1 LLITKFIFR
10 ISGKLQGI
18 YKQFKEII
26 TSEIRNLKS
35 TKKHKQQSEDAYRA
49 LVESTSDS
57 LYLVDEDCRYL
68 FINSQHLSRLGLTT
82 GNIIGKWYGEFHSP
96 EETEYFTNTIKEVL
110 TTGKSIQHEHQSWK
124 DNRYFLRTF
133 SPVEEPDHGKITIV
147 AIVSKDIS
155 DRKRTEEALRE
166 SERRYRRITE
176 AITDYIYTVH
186 IEGGKAVDTR
196 HGPGCM
202 AVTGYTEEEFAADPY
217 LWIRMVAVEDRKAVE
232 DHARRALA
240 GEEAPALE
248 HRIIRKDGI
257 ERWVRNTPVPRR
269 DEQGR
274 LQAYD
279 GLIQDITDRKRAEKA
294 LQESEELYRVL
305 AEKSF
310 AGVYV
315 VQNGKFRFLN
325 SNAASY
331 FGYTQEEL
339 IGRESMKLV
348 HPEDREQLKTN
359 VIDMLHGQRT
369 FPYEFRIITREG
381 QIKWLME
388 MVTSISWEGKR
399 AVLGNSMDL
408 TERKKTEEE
417 IQSLSMTDQLTGL
430 YNRRGF
436 LALADQQLRFSERY
450 KRDMLLFFADLDG
463 MKWINDTLG
472 HEEGDSALRE
482 VSVILKDTFRA
493 SDIITRIGG
502 DEFAILAIDT
512 TGLYPEVIMTR
523 LQNKIDMHNKKGG
536 KRYKI
541 SISMGTA
548 YYDPANPCSLDELMS
563 RADKLMYE
571 QKRRKK
577 PWHLNT
583 Y

>member
-1 LLITKFIFR
+1 M
-10 ISGKLQGI
+10 
-18 YKQFKEII
+18 
-26 TSEIRNLKS
+26 KS

-68 FINSQHLSRLGLTT
+68 FINSQHLFRLGLTT
-82 GNIIGKWYGEFHSP
+82 GNIIGRSYGEFHSP
-96 EETEYFTNTIKEVL
+96 EETEYFTNTINEVL
-110 TTGKSIQHEHQSWK
+110 TTGKSVQHEHQSWK
-124 DNRYFLRTF
+124 DKRYFLRTF
-133 SPVEEPDHGKITIV
+133 SPVESPDHDGKITIV
-147 AIVSKDIS
+147 AVVSKDIS

-176 AITDYIYTVH
+176 AITDYIYTVR
-186 IEGGKAVDTR
+186 IEGGKVMDTR

-217 LWIRMVAVEDRKAVE
+217 LWIRMVSVEDRKTVE
-232 DHARRALA
+232 DHARRVLA
-240 GEEAPALE
+240 GEEVSALE
-248 HRIIRKDGI
+248 HRIIRKDGV

-269 DEQGR
+269 DEQGI

-279 GLIQDITDRKRAEKA
+279 GLIQDISDRKRAEKA

-331 FGYTQEEL
+331 AGYTQEEL
-339 IGRESMKLV
+339 IGRESIKLV
-348 HPEDREQLKTN
+348 HPEDREQLKKN
-359 VIDMLHGQRT
+359 AIGMLHGERV

-436 LALADQQLRFSERY
+436 LTLADQQLRFSERH
-450 KRDMLLFFADLDG
+450 KKDMLLFFADLDG

-472 HEEGDSALRE
+472 HEEGDNALRE

-493 SDIITRIGG
+493 SDIVARIGG

-512 TGLYPEVIMTR
+512 TGIYPEIIMAR
-523 LQNKIDMHNKKGG
+523 LQNKIDMHNTKGG

-577 PWHLNT
+577 PWYINT

>member
-1 LLITKFIFR
+1 M
-10 ISGKLQGI
+10 
-18 YKQFKEII
+18 
-26 TSEIRNLKS
+26 KS
-35 TKKHKQQSEDAYRA
+35 TGKHKQQSEDAYRT

-57 LYLVDEDCRYL
+57 LYLVDENCRYL
-68 FINSQHLSRLGLTT
+68 FINSQHLSRLGVTT
-82 GNIIGKWYGEFHSP
+82 GSIIGRSYGEFHSP

-110 TTGKSIQHEHQSWK
+110 TAGKSVQHEHQSWK
-124 DNRYFLRTF
+124 DDRYFLRTF
-133 SPVEEPDHGKITIV
+133 SPVENPDHDAKSTIV
-147 AIVSKDIS
+147 AVVSKDIS
-155 DRKRTEEALRE
+155 DRKRAEEALRE

-186 IEGGKAVDTR
+186 IEGEKAVDTR

-202 AVTGYTEEEFAADPY
+202 AVTGYSEEEFAADPY
-217 LWIRMVAVEDRKAVE
+217 LWINMVAAQDRRAVE
-232 DHARRALA
+232 GHARQVLA
-240 GEEAPALE
+240 GEEAPPLE

-269 DEQGR
+269 DDHGR
-274 LQAYD
+274 LRAYD

-294 LQESEELYRVL
+294 LQESEELYRIL

-315 VQNGKFRFLN
+315 VQDGKFRFLN

-331 FGYTQEEL
+331 FGYTQDEL

-348 HPEDREQLKTN
+348 HPEDREQLKKN
-359 VIDMLHGQRT
+359 VIDMLHGERL

-381 QIKWLME
+381 RIKWLME
-388 MVTSISWEGKR
+388 MVASISWEGER

-436 LALADQQLRFSERY
+436 ITLAEQQLKLSERY
-450 KRDMLLFFADLDG
+450 KRDLLLFFADLDG

-472 HEEGDSALRE
+472 HEEGDNALRD
-482 VSVILKDTFRA
+482 VSVILKETFRA
-493 SDIITRIGG
+493 TDIVARIGG

-512 TGLYPEVIMTR
+512 TGIYPDVIMAR
-523 LQNKIDMHNKKGG
+523 LQNRIDVHNKKGSKG
-536 KRYKI
+536 YKI

-548 YYDPANPCSLDELMS
+548 YYDPENSCSLDELMS

-577 PWHLNT
+577 PW
-583 Y
+583 

>member
-1 LLITKFIFR
+1 M
-10 ISGKLQGI
+10 S
-18 YKQFKEII
+18 
-26 TSEIRNLKS
+26 NLKN
-35 TKKHKQQSEDAYRA
+35 TGKHKHQSEDAYRA

-57 LYLVDEDCRYL
+57 LYLVDENCKYL
-68 FINSQHLSRLGLTT
+68 FINSQHLSRLGVTT
-82 GNIIGKWYGEFHSP
+82 GNIIGRSYGEFHSP
-96 EETEYFTNTIKEVL
+96 EETEYFTNTINEVL
-110 TTGKSIQHEHQSWK
+110 TSGKSVQHEHQSWK

-133 SPVEEPDHGKITIV
+133 SPVEDPNHEGKSTIV
-147 AIVSKDIS
+147 AVVSKDIS
-155 DRKRTEEALRE
+155 GRKRAEEALRE

-176 AITDYIYTVH
+176 AITDYIYTVR
-186 IEGGKAVDTR
+186 IEDGKAIDTR
-196 HGPGCM
+196 HGPGCS

-217 LWIRMVAVEDRKAVE
+217 LWINMVAAQDRKAVE
-232 DHARRALA
+232 GHAMRVLA
-240 GEEAPALE
+240 GEETPPLE

-315 VQNGKFRFLN
+315 VQEGKFRFLN

-331 FGYTQEEL
+331 FGYTQDEL

-348 HPEDREQLKTN
+348 YPEDREQLKKN
-359 VIDMLHGQRT
+359 VIDMLHGERV

-417 IQSLSMTDQLTGL
+417 IRSLSMTDQLTGL

-436 LALADQQLRFSERY
+436 LTLAEQQLKISERH
-450 KRDMLLFFADLDG
+450 KRDLLLFFADLDG

-472 HEEGDSALRE
+472 HEEGDAALRDI
-482 VSVILKDTFRA
+482 SVILKETFRA
-493 SDIITRIGG
+493 TDIVARIGG

-512 TGLYPEVIMTR
+512 TGVYPEVILAR
-523 LQNKIDMHNKKGG
+523 LQNEIDMHNKKDSKG
-536 KRYKI
+536 YKV

-548 YYDPANPCSLDELMS
+548 YYDPQNPCSLDELMS

-577 PWHLNT
+577 PWYIST
-583 Y
+583 

>member
-1 LLITKFIFR
+1 M
-10 ISGKLQGI
+10 
-18 YKQFKEII
+18 
-26 TSEIRNLKS
+26 KS
-35 TKKHKQQSEDAYRA
+35 TGKHKRQSEDAYRA

-57 LYLVDEDCRYL
+57 LYLVDENCKYL
-68 FINSQHLSRLGLTT
+68 FINSRHLSRLGVTT
-82 GNIIGKWYGEFHSP
+82 GNIIGRSYGEFHSP
-96 EETEYFTNTIKEVL
+96 EETEYFTNTVKEVL
-110 TTGKSIQHEHQSWK
+110 KTGKSIQHEHQSWK
-124 DNRYFLRTF
+124 DNKYFLRTF
-133 SPVEEPDHGKITIV
+133 SPVTDPNHNDISTIV
-147 AIVSKDIS
+147 AVVSKEIS
-155 DRKRTEEALRE
+155 DSKRAEEALRE

-176 AITDYIYTVH
+176 AITDYIYTVRV
-186 IEGGKAVDTR
+186 EGGKVVDTR
-196 HGPGCM
+196 HGPGCL

-217 LWIRMVAVEDRKAVE
+217 LWIRMVAVEDRRAVE
-232 DHARRALA
+232 SHARRVLA
-240 GEEAPALE
+240 GEDVPPLE
-248 HRIIRKDGI
+248 HRIVRKDGI

-274 LQAYD
+274 LQTYD

-315 VQNGKFRFLN
+315 VQNGKFCFLN

-331 FGYTQEEL
+331 FGYTQDEL
-339 IGRESMKLV
+339 IGRESIKLV
-348 HPEDREQLKTN
+348 HPEDRDQLKKN
-359 VIDMLHGQRT
+359 VIDMLRGQRA

-417 IQSLSMTDQLTGL
+417 IRSLSMTDQLTGL

-436 LALADQQLRFSERY
+436 ITLAEQQLKLSERY

-482 VSVILKDTFRA
+482 VSVILKETFRA
-493 SDIITRIGG
+493 TDIVARIGG

-512 TGLYPEVIMTR
+512 TGIYPEVIMTR
-523 LQNKIDMHNKKGG
+523 LQNQIDMHNKKGSKG
-536 KRYKI
+536 YKV
-541 SISMGTA
+541 SMSMGTA
-548 YYDPANPCSLDELMS
+548 YFDPEDPCSLDELMS

-577 PWHLNT
+577 PWYIT
-583 Y
+583 D

>member
-1 LLITKFIFR
+1 
-10 ISGKLQGI
+10 
-18 YKQFKEII
+18 
-26 TSEIRNLKS
+26 
-35 TKKHKQQSEDAYRA
+35 
-49 LVESTSDS
+49 
-57 LYLVDEDCRYL
+57 
-68 FINSQHLSRLGLTT
+68 
-82 GNIIGKWYGEFHSP
+82 
-96 EETEYFTNTIKEVL
+96 
-110 TTGKSIQHEHQSWK
+110 
-124 DNRYFLRTF
+124 
-133 SPVEEPDHGKITIV
+133 
-147 AIVSKDIS
+147 
-155 DRKRTEEALRE
+155 
-166 SERRYRRITE
+166 
-176 AITDYIYTVH
+176 
-186 IEGGKAVDTR
+186 
-196 HGPGCM
+196 M

-436 LALADQQLRFSERY
+436 LTLADQQLRFSERY

>member
-1 LLITKFIFR
+1 MKNT
-10 ISGKLQGI
+10 G
-18 YKQFKEII
+18 
-26 TSEIRNLKS
+26 
-35 TKKHKQQSEDAYRA
+35 KHKHQSEDAYRA

-57 LYLVDEDCRYL
+57 LYLVDENCKYL
-68 FINSQHLSRLGLTT
+68 FINSQHLSRLGVTT
-82 GNIIGKWYGEFHSP
+82 GNIIGRSYGEFHSP
-96 EETEYFTNTIKEVL
+96 EETEYFTNTINEVL
-110 TTGKSIQHEHQSWK
+110 TSGKSVQHEHQSWK

-133 SPVEEPDHGKITIV
+133 SPVEDPNHEGKSTIV
-147 AIVSKDIS
+147 AVVSKDIS
-155 DRKRTEEALRE
+155 GRKRAEEALRE

-176 AITDYIYTVH
+176 AITDYIYTVR
-186 IEGGKAVDTR
+186 IEDGKAIDTR
-196 HGPGCM
+196 HGPGCS

-217 LWIRMVAVEDRKAVE
+217 LWINMVAAQDRKAVE
-232 DHARRALA
+232 GHAMRVLA
-240 GEEAPALE
+240 GEETPPLE

-315 VQNGKFRFLN
+315 VQEGKFRFLN

-331 FGYTQEEL
+331 FGYTQDEL

-348 HPEDREQLKTN
+348 YPEDREQLKKN
-359 VIDMLHGQRT
+359 VIDMLHGERI

-417 IQSLSMTDQLTGL
+417 IRSLSMTDQLTGL

-436 LALADQQLRFSERY
+436 LTLAEQQLKISERH
-450 KRDMLLFFADLDG
+450 KRDLLLFFADLDG

-472 HEEGDSALRE
+472 HEEGDAALRDI
-482 VSVILKDTFRA
+482 SVILKETFRA
-493 SDIITRIGG
+493 TDIVARIGG

-512 TGLYPEVIMTR
+512 TGVYPEVILAR
-523 LQNKIDMHNKKGG
+523 LQNEIDMHNKKDSKG
-536 KRYKI
+536 YKV

-548 YYDPANPCSLDELMS
+548 YYDPQNPCSLDELMS

-577 PWHLNT
+577 PWYIST
-583 Y
+583 

>member
-1 LLITKFIFR
+1 MKNT
-10 ISGKLQGI
+10 G
-18 YKQFKEII
+18 
-26 TSEIRNLKS
+26 
-35 TKKHKQQSEDAYRA
+35 KHKHQSEDAYRA

-57 LYLVDEDCRYL
+57 LYLVDENCKYL
-68 FINSQHLSRLGLTT
+68 FINSQHLSRLGVTT
-82 GNIIGKWYGEFHSP
+82 GNIIGRSYGEFHSP
-96 EETEYFTNTIKEVL
+96 EETEYFTNTINEVL
-110 TTGKSIQHEHQSWK
+110 TSGKSVQHEHQSWK

-133 SPVEEPDHGKITIV
+133 SPVEDPNHEGKSTIV
-147 AIVSKDIS
+147 AVVSKDIS
-155 DRKRTEEALRE
+155 GRKRAEEALRE

-176 AITDYIYTVH
+176 AITDYIYTVR
-186 IEGGKAVDTR
+186 IEDGKAIDTR
-196 HGPGCM
+196 HGPGCS

-217 LWIRMVAVEDRKAVE
+217 LWINMVAAQDRKAVE
-232 DHARRALA
+232 GHAMRVLA
-240 GEEAPALE
+240 GEETPPLE

-315 VQNGKFRFLN
+315 VQEGKFRFLN

-331 FGYTQEEL
+331 FGYTQDEL

-348 HPEDREQLKTN
+348 YPEDREQLKKN
-359 VIDMLHGQRT
+359 VIDMLHGERV

-417 IQSLSMTDQLTGL
+417 IRSLSMTDQLTGL

-436 LALADQQLRFSERY
+436 LTLAEQQLKISERH
-450 KRDMLLFFADLDG
+450 KRDLLLFFADLDG

-472 HEEGDSALRE
+472 HEEGDAALRDI
-482 VSVILKDTFRA
+482 SVILKETFRA
-493 SDIITRIGG
+493 TDIVARIGG

-512 TGLYPEVIMTR
+512 TGVYPEVILAR
-523 LQNKIDMHNKKGG
+523 LQNEIDMHNKKDSKG
-536 KRYKI
+536 YKV

-548 YYDPANPCSLDELMS
+548 YYDPQNPCSLDELMS

-577 PWHLNT
+577 PWYIST
-583 Y
+583 